1 MRTLTFLIFSC
12 IIPLLNPSNSLP
24 NYNPMER
31 KLQHIVLI
39 EFKAGTQPEDIQAVK
54 TAALKLQEIPG
65 VMALRFS
72 ENVSPENLNK
82 NYTHALTMWFKTTSD
97 RDEVYLPHPKHQ
109 KFVDFFVPYT
119 ANVLVF
125 DYWE

>member
-1 MRTLTFLIFSC
+1 MKPLTFLIFSC
-12 IIPLLNPSNSLP
+12 IILLFNPSITPP
-24 NYNPMER
+24 NDNTMER

-54 TAALKLQEIPG
+54 KAALKLQEIPG

-109 KFVDFFVPYT
+109 GFVDFFVPYT

>member
-1 MRTLTFLIFSC
+1 
-12 IIPLLNPSNSLP
+12 
-24 NYNPMER
+24 MER

-39 EFKAGTQPEDIQAVK
+39 EFKAGTQLEDIQAVK

-109 KFVDFFVPYT
+109 EFVDFFVPYT

>member
-1 MRTLTFLIFSC
+1 MKPLAFLIFSC
-12 IIPLLNPSNSLP
+12 IIPLFNSPITQLNDNT
-24 NYNPMER
+24 MDR

-82 NYTHALTMWFKTTSD
+82 NYTHALTMWFKTTND

>member
-1 MRTLTFLIFSC
+1 MKSLTFLIFSC
-12 IIPLLNPSNSLP
+12 IILLFNPSIKPP
-24 NYNPMER
+24 NDNTMER

-54 TAALKLQEIPG
+54 TAAIKLQEIPG

-109 KFVDFFVPYT
+109 EFVDFFVPYT

>member
-1 MRTLTFLIFSC
+1 M
-12 IIPLLNPSNSLP
+12 LP
-24 NYNPMER
+24 NANTMER

-39 EFKAGTQPEDIQAVK
+39 EFKTGIQPEDIQAVK
-54 TAALKLQEIPG
+54 KAALKLEEIPG

-82 NYTHALTMWFKTTSD
+82 NYTHALTMWFKSEVD

-109 KFVDFFVPYT
+109 KFVNFFVPYT

>member
-12 IIPLLNPSNSLP
+12 IIPLLNPSKTLP
-24 NYNPMER
+24 NENPMER
-31 KLQHIVLI
+31 KLQHIVFI
-39 EFKAGTQPEDIQAVK
+39 EFKAGTQPEDILAVEA
-54 TAALKLQEIPG
+54 AALKLQEIPG
-65 VMALRFS
+65 VMALRFN

>member
-1 MRTLTFLIFSC
+1 MRPLTFLIFSC
-12 IIPLLNPSNSLP
+12 IIPLFNSPITQLNDNT
-24 NYNPMER
+24 MDR

-39 EFKAGTQPEDIQAVK
+39 EFKAGTQPKDIQAVK

-109 KFVDFFVPYT
+109 EFVDFFVPYT

>member
-1 MRTLTFLIFSC
+1 MRTLAFFIFSC
-12 IIPLLNPSNSLP
+12 IVPLLNPLNTLP
-24 NYNPMER
+24 NDNTMER

-54 TAALKLQEIPG
+54 IAALKLQEIPG

-82 NYTHALTMWFKTTSD
+82 NYTHALTMWFKTEGD

-109 KFVDFFVPYT
+109 KFVGFFVPYT